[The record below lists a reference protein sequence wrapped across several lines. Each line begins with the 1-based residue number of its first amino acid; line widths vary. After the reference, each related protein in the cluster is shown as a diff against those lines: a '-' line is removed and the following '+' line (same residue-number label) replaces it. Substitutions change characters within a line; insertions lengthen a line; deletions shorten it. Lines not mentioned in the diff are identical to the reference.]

1 MTVAK
6 MKTNNSNVILRI
18 RAVLIAF
25 KCVIEIAVVAVVFV
39 VVVALLIS
47 LVVSEKKIFCVY
59 FFSYSNR
66 EIDD

>member
-6 MKTNNSNVILRI
+6 MKTNNSNDILQI
-18 RAVLIAF
+18 RAVVIAF

-59 FFSYSNR
+59 SYSNR